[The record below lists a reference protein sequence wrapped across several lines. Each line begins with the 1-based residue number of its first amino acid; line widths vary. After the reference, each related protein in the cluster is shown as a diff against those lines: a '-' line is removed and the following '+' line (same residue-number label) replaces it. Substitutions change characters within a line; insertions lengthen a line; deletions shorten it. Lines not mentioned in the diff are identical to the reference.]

1 MPEVELR
8 RRNPPWTRDELILAL
23 DLYLRHRGHPLDQA
37 HPDVIELSDVLNR
50 IAQGLGMVG
59 DGRLRNTN
67 GVGMKL
73 ANFAAVDPEY
83 VSGGRVGLQRGS
95 KADKEVW
102 DVFAGDPSRCY
113 QVAEAIRATVSGDGS
128 VTVPAPHDDED
139 ITEAEEGRVL
149 SVLHRRCER
158 DRRIVEKKKQQVLR
172 RTGRL
177 ACEAC
182 GFDFSSVYGTRGD
195 GFIECHHIQP
205 LSAST
210 TRTTTVADLVLVC
223 ANCHRMI
230 HAKRP
235 WLTMEELRAIVKP

>member
-1 MPEVELR
+1 
-8 RRNPPWTRDELILAL
+8 
-23 DLYLRHRGHPLDQA
+23 
-37 HPDVIELSDVLNR
+37 
-50 IAQGLGMVG
+50 MVG

-67 GVGMKL
+67 GVGMNL

-102 DVFAGDPSRCY
+102 DVFAGDPSRCH
-113 QVAEAIRATVSGDGS
+113 QVAEAIRATVSRDDS
-128 VTVPAPHDDED
+128 VGVLVRDED
-139 ITEAEEGRVL
+139 EETAEAEEGRVL
-149 SVLHRRCER
+149 TVLHRRRER
-158 DRRIVEKKKQQVLR
+158 DRRIVEKKKQQVQR
-172 RTGRL
+172 KTGRL

-182 GFDFSSVYGTRGD
+182 GFEFSKVYGARGD
-195 GFIECHHIQP
+195 GFIECHHTRP

-210 TRTTTVADLVLVC
+210 SRTTRVNDLALVC

-235 WLTMEELRAIVKP
+235 WLTMDELRAVLES